1 MHEQINH
8 TTRPLNPTGPA
19 GPNLMSNIG
28 IGKFSR
34 TAILAVFAMV
44 ATHTITHAQ
53 VMNAAYEAD
62 YEASG
67 FVAPAGMPSPE
78 AYYSQV
84 EQASFF
90 GPSGP
95 IAARPFGCDGG
106 CGPDGCDGGCGPGCG
121 MGDCGMG
128 GYGGGCG
135 GCGTEGCQSC
145 GGLTNLRYGCLFC
158 RGSGCSVCQSIGRG
172 YLLAGLRALLPYSEA
187 GICAQRWYDFSAE
200 AMFLGHTA
208 DASNTVL
215 TTRGVGGTPVLR
227 ASDADDN
234 GLEAGT
240 RLSAA
245 FIFGPG
251 SNIEAT
257 YMGGQEWG
265 GSASV
270 NDAGANLF
278 SFMSDFG
285 ALPAGNPQPGFD
297 DTDRSLTQQASTF
310 STFHSAEINYRRR
323 TVEQYCR
330 FQGSWL
336 AGLRYVRFDSDFG
349 YDTIGEVNNAVPPQD
364 QRFFNYRNDIDNKL
378 FGPQAGFDLWW
389 NVVPGINV
397 GFGAKGAWMDNN
409 IDRRTRFAAN
419 SLGPGATPLALVTDD
434 GINRSTLMGEFE
446 ATLLYRIS
454 HSWTLKT
461 QYYLMTI
468 DDIAQGF
475 DLSGPT
481 NIASTPQV
489 FANDPIQTDSLTI
502 QGFSVGAEYIW

>member
-1 MHEQINH
+1 MHEQTNH

-28 IGKFSR
+28 KISR

-44 ATHTITHAQ
+44 ATQTITQAQ

-106 CGPDGCDGGCGPGCG
+106 CGPDGCDGGCGAGCG

-135 GCGTEGCQSC
+135 GCGTQGCQSC

-158 RGSGCSVCQSIGRG
+158 RGGGCSVCQSIGRG
-172 YLLAGLRALLPYSEA
+172 YLLAGLRALLPYTDA

-208 DASNTVL
+208 DASNAVL
-215 TTRGVGGTPVLR
+215 TTQGVGGAPVLR

-251 SNIEAT
+251 SNLEMT

-285 ALPAGNPQPGFD
+285 ALPAGNPLPGFD
-297 DTDRSLTQQASTF
+297 DTDRSLTQRASTF

-364 QRFFNYRNDIDNKL
+364 RRFFNYRNDIDNKL

-409 IDRRTRFAAN
+409 IDRRTQFAAN
-419 SLGPGATPLALVTDD
+419 SLGPGATPLALVNND

-475 DLSGPT
+475 DLSGPR
-481 NIASTPQV
+481 NIAATPQV
-489 FANDPIQTDSLTI
+489 FSNDPIRTDSLTI